1 MVTLDQVRYIL
12 GDWVDTI
19 LSLSHAL
26 YDMDIDLYAFAC
38 LCALTLVNGEYLIL
52 VPKVWDYLVKNS
64 HVFWAH
70 KILEN
75 LE

>member
-38 LCALTLVNGEYLIL
+38 LCALTLVNGKKPKNTILSIIIKSFIL
-52 VPKVWDYLVKNS
+52 V
-64 HVFWAH
+64 
-70 KILEN
+70 
-75 LE
+75 

>member
-38 LCALTLVNGEYLIL
+38 LCALTLVNGKN
-52 VPKVWDYLVKNS
+52 PKHS
-64 HVFWAH
+64 SQ
-70 KILEN
+70 KILYKIFTKSDY
-75 LE
+75 